1 MCVDCRG
8 CVGGGKPKPFCLSAQ
23 LDDPHLSRWHD
34 LRNGTAPETQGKH
47 GHVSVCDLKNIYISA
62 IITSI
67 SYKIIG
73 HHFHLVNKITVQNCT
88 NWLVCGVCALCACL
102 RLFFF
107 FFPWRVDTSHCLDLL
122 CMWVFEWET
131 WEKNCKSTA
140 PLIIDASCK
149 QHLNS
154 ISRVQTEVGRTY
166 VRYQPG

>member
-107 FFPWRVDTSHCLDLL
+107 SSPGGLIPLTVWIYCACGCLS
-122 CMWVFEWET
+122 ERH
-131 WEKNCKSTA
+131 EKKTVKA
-140 PLIIDASCK
+140 
-149 QHLNS
+149 QH
-154 ISRVQTEVGRTY
+154 
-166 VRYQPG
+166 P